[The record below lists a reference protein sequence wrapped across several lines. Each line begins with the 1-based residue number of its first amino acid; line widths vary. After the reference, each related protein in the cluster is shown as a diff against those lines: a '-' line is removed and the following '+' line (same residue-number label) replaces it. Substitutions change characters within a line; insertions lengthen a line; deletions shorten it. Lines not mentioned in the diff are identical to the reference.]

1 MPAVP
6 KSRRYEATEP
16 AAGREGPDGR
26 KLKICSKSYMAAC
39 ECRDKKF
46 GGHLQAVSFV
56 EQADVVRSQC
66 MAERESCNCA
76 EVAPKCIWAD
86 DRPINEIQGGGKT
99 FDGGWQMITM
109 AVDSG
114 AAETVIPHTLV
125 MGHPI
130 METAASKS
138 GVNYAS
144 ATGQPIPNLGE
155 QRLPLCTSE
164 GSLRSMTFQAAPVS
178 RALGSVKRMN
188 ETGHIVVFDGTDSY
202 IQNKATGEINW
213 LREENGNYLMDLW
226 IMPIDDL
233 TEMKRQG
240 FGRQH

>member
-1 MPAVP
+1 
-6 KSRRYEATEP
+6 
-16 AAGREGPDGR
+16 
-26 KLKICSKSYMAAC
+26 
-39 ECRDKKF
+39 
-46 GGHLQAVSFV
+46 
-56 EQADVVRSQC
+56 
-66 MAERESCNCA
+66 
-76 EVAPKCIWAD
+76 
-86 DRPINEIQGGGKT
+86 
-99 FDGGWQMITM
+99 MITM

-114 AAETVIPHTLV
+114 AAQTVIPHTLV